1 MGFDA
6 NDKKIYDLFNRKR
19 YIIPRNQ
26 RRYVWGKRNWNE
38 LFEDISLVVCENFPN
53 HFIGSIVLKDEGR
66 ENGLPNYTIIDGQ
79 QRIIT
84 LTILLAS
91 ICYCMKKNK
100 LEDDFN
106 GTMQY
111 LVTKNDKAK
120 DVIMVSSEYHEALE
134 NLINKIKEYNTDQI
148 LKKNISTFLNGVVI
162 TSHDKKIGE
171 AFKYFINQIQDNNDY
186 LHNKTEYLIKIRDAV
201 VNISYV
207 SIISSTEEDSY
218 TIFEILNARGLE
230 LEDHELLKNYIMR
243 YIHPTADR
251 DIAKKLWVEMEKS
264 LNGDIA
270 RFIKHYTIHKY
281 GYSRELSDYKLIQQN
296 TKKMHVNSLLDDLR
310 IKSKYYIKFIL
321 PMIGEDMD
329 KCSKIEYDVFSF
341 FKKKRYWQMRP
352 VLLSLMNKMYQGD
365 IEKSCYEKTIL
376 YLKDFYIC
384 YNIIGD
390 ENSNKLTN
398 CINKFALKIENNF
411 EEKDLKNFIIELTSK
426 MPSFDVF
433 FNSFKTIGWS
443 HHGNFFEGEKNKNRV
458 QTVLEVLERYKNN
471 GYCKDDFTIE
481 HILDDSGGVDNA
493 IIGNLIPLELSLNKR
508 CVNKTLKEKCLIYQ
522 ESNYITARRFGQ
534 KNIENIEENDFE
546 PAKRTQYMAKEFYN
560 KILSI
565 DRIEKELENLNKK
578 EAVTV

>member
-1 MGFDA
+1 MSFDA
-6 NDKKIYDLFNRKR
+6 NDRKIYDLFNRNR
-19 YIIPRNQ
+19 FIIPRNQ
-26 RRYVWGKRNWNE
+26 RRYVWNKRNWDE
-38 LFEDISLVVCENFPN
+38 LFEDILLVVCENFPA

-91 ICYCMKKNK
+91 ISYCMKINK
-100 LEDDFN
+100 LTEDFE

-120 DVIMVSSEYHEALE
+120 DTIMVSSEYHVALE
-134 NLINKIKEYNTDQI
+134 NLINKIIEFDITQTS
-148 LKKNISTFLNGVVI
+148 KKNISTFINSVVI
-162 TSHDKKIGE
+162 SNHDKNIGE
-171 AFKYFINQIQDNNDY
+171 AFKYFINKIQRNEDY
-186 LHNKTEYLIKIRDAV
+186 LNNPAEYLIKIREAV

-251 DIAKKLWVEMEKS
+251 DIAKQLWVDMERS
-264 LNGDIA
+264 LNGDIG

-281 GYSRELSDYKLIQQN
+281 GYTRELSDYKLIQQN
-296 TKKMHVNSLLDDLR
+296 TKKTRVRILLDDLR

-321 PMIGEDMD
+321 PMIGEDLD

-352 VLLSLMNKMYQGD
+352 VLLSLMHKMYQGD
-365 IEKSCYEKTIL
+365 IEKSYYEKTIL

-390 ENSNKLTN
+390 ENSNRLTN

-411 EEKDLKNFIIELTSK
+411 QEKDLKDFIIELTSK

-433 FNSFKTIGWS
+433 LNSFKTIGWS
-443 HHGNFFEGEKNKNRV
+443 HHSNFFEGEKNKNRV
-458 QTVLEVLERYKNN
+458 KTVLEVLERYKNN
-471 GYCKDDFTIE
+471 GYCKEDFTIE

-493 IIGNLIPLELSLNKR
+493 IIGNLIPLETSLNKR
-508 CVNKTLKEKCLIYQ
+508 CINKTFEEKCRIYQ
-522 ESNYITARRFGQ
+522 DSNYITARRFGQ
-534 KNIENIEENDFE
+534 KNIEKNDFK
-546 PAKRTQYMAKEFYN
+546 PDVRTQYMAQEFYN
-560 KILSI
+560 QILSI
-565 DRIEKELENLNKK
+565 DRIEKELENLKEK

>member
-1 MGFDA
+1 MSFDA
-6 NDKKIYDLFNRKR
+6 NDRKIYDLFNRNR
-19 YIIPRNQ
+19 FIIPRNQ
-26 RRYVWGKRNWNE
+26 RRYVWSKRNWDE
-38 LFEDISLVVCENFPN
+38 LFEDISLVVCENFPA

-91 ICYCMKKNK
+91 ISYCMKINK
-100 LEDDFN
+100 LSEDFE

-120 DVIMVSSEYHEALE
+120 DTIMVSSEYHEALE
-134 NLINKIKEYNTDQI
+134 SLINKIIKSNMTEL
-148 LKKNISTFLNGVVI
+148 LKKNVSTFINGVVMS
-162 TSHDKKIGE
+162 SHDKNIGE
-171 AFKYFINQIQDNNDY
+171 AFKYFINKIRMNEDY
-186 LHNKTEYLIKIRDAV
+186 LHNPAEYLIKIRDAV

-207 SIISSTEEDSY
+207 GIISSTEEDSY

-251 DIAKKLWVEMEKS
+251 DIAKQLWVDMEKS
-264 LNGDIA
+264 LNGDIG

-281 GYSRELSDYKLIQQN
+281 GYTRGLSDYKLIQQN
-296 TKKMHVNSLLDDLR
+296 TKKMCVRSLLDDLK

-321 PMIGEDMD
+321 PMIGEDLD

-352 VLLSLMNKMYQGD
+352 VLLSLMHKMYQGD
-365 IEKSCYEKTIL
+365 IEKSHYEKTIL

-411 EEKDLKNFIIELTSK
+411 EEKDLKDFIKELISK

-433 FNSFKTIGWS
+433 LNSFNTIGWS

-471 GYCKDDFTIE
+471 GYCKEDFTIE
-481 HILDDSGGVDNA
+481 HILDDSDGVNNA
-493 IIGNLIPLELSLNKR
+493 IIGNLIPLENSLNKR
-508 CVNKTLKEKCLIYQ
+508 CINKTFKEKCQIYQ
-522 ESNYITARRFGQ
+522 DSNYITARRFGQ
-534 KNIENIEENDFE
+534 KNIEKDNFN
-546 PAKRTQYMAKEFYN
+546 PKVRTQYMAEEFYN

-565 DRIEKELENLNKK
+565 DRIEKELENLKEK